1 MVIKV
6 HGIPLSTCTARVLLC
21 LCEKGLQYEL
31 VPVDPFGQIAALEDG
46 DVKIFGKIKNCFL
59 VDNLAICKYLARKYN
74 ETRITMDLLGS
85 SISPIQSSNQA
96 LIRQMI
102 VNPIYGIA
110 PDEKIIEIE
119 LHNLAK
125 VLDVY
130 KERLSEYKYLGGDFY
145 SMADLHHIPDLVY
158 FMRSSKSSIVTSR
171 PCVNAW
177 WNDISSRPASVK
189 VILFSFDE
197 I

>member
-31 VPVDPFGQIAALEDG
+31 VPVDVENSAHKKPPYLSLNVRLLSIGVDG
-46 DVKIFGKIKNCFL
+46 SGWFSGV
-59 VDNLAICKYLARKYN
+59 
-74 ETRITMDLLGS
+74 
-85 SISPIQSSNQA
+85 SPIQSSNQA

-119 LHNLAK
+119 LQNLAK

-130 KERLSEYKYLGGDFY
+130 EE
-145 SMADLHHIPDLVY
+145 
-158 FMRSSKSSIVTSR
+158 
-171 PCVNAW
+171 
-177 WNDISSRPASVK
+177 
-189 VILFSFDE
+189 
-197 I
+197 

>member
-1 MVIKV
+1 M
-6 HGIPLSTCTARVLLC
+6 
-21 LCEKGLQYEL
+21 
-31 VPVDPFGQIAALEDG
+31 DG
-46 DVKIFGKIKNCFL
+46 SGV
-59 VDNLAICKYLARKYN
+59 
-74 ETRITMDLLGS
+74 
-85 SISPIQSSNQA
+85 SPIQSSNQA

-110 PDEKIIEIE
+110 PNEKIIEIE

-130 KERLSEYKYLGGDFY
+130 EERLSEYKYLGGDFY

-158 FMRSSKSSIVTSR
+158 FMRSSKSSIVTSQ

-189 VILFSFDE
+189 VVELMKL
-197 I
+197 